1 MIISPTFVRNAFCF
15 LPGSVTIFPN
25 KDGAGKPAGVV
36 FFYNAARSNCQGGV
50 GVMLVVWIGWIYV
63 VLMIA
68 VGQDSL
74 VRSGLILFFLGVLP
88 SLLMFFVIRRRQ
100 RLRAEGFIAPRRR
113 RP

>member
-1 MIISPTFVRNAFCF
+1 
-15 LPGSVTIFPN
+15 
-25 KDGAGKPAGVV
+25 
-36 FFYNAARSNCQGGV
+36 
-50 GVMLVVWIGWIYV
+50 MLVVWIGWIYV

-100 RLRAEGFIAPRRR
+100 RLRAEGIIAPRRR

>member
-1 MIISPTFVRNAFCF
+1 
-15 LPGSVTIFPN
+15 
-25 KDGAGKPAGVV
+25 
-36 FFYNAARSNCQGGV
+36 
-50 GVMLVVWIGWIYV
+50 MLVVWIGWIYV

>member
-1 MIISPTFVRNAFCF
+1 
-15 LPGSVTIFPN
+15 
-25 KDGAGKPAGVV
+25 
-36 FFYNAARSNCQGGV
+36 
-50 GVMLVVWIGWIYV
+50 MLVVWIGWIYV

-113 RP
+113 RED